1 MRPILTPTLTL
12 LAATCLAFLPAYSS
26 AQGSDGKPPSA
37 DAATTAG
44 EPAGKAPEEPVLSE
58 QEKAEARRIARLER
72 QKEADRQRLERE
84 RQCVIKPVMTDA
96 EIAKCKEVWR

>member
-26 AQGSDGKPPSA
+26 AQGSDGKPSST
-37 DAATTAG
+37 DAAATP
-44 EPAGKAPEEPVLSE
+44 EPAGKASEEPVLSD

-84 RQCVIKPVMTDA
+84 RLCVIKPVMTDA

>member
-12 LAATCLAFLPAYSS
+12 LAATCLAFLPAISS
-26 AQGSDGKPPSA
+26 AQGRDGKPPSA
-37 DAATTAG
+37 DAATTA
-44 EPAGKAPEEPVLSE
+44 EPAGKAPGEPVLSE

-96 EIAKCKEVWR
+96 EIAQCKEVWR